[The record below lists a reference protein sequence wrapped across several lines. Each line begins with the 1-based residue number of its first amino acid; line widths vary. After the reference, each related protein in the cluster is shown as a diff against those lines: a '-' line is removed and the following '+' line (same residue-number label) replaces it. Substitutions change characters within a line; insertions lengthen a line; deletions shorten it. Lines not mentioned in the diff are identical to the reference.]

1 MLFPLSTARV
11 KLDPETS
18 VEVTAWKPVATG
30 FDAVDLK
37 VNLRV
42 PERVAFYNLVDLGA
56 LNDVNTWLKISK
68 KSTFFIVRVT
78 RL

>member
-30 FDAVDLK
+30 FDAIVLQY
-37 VNLRV
+37 NLGLQRRIV
-42 PERVAFYNLVDLGA
+42 FYNFVVIGVS
-56 LNDVNTWLKISK
+56 NHVE
-68 KSTFFIVRVT
+68 
-78 RL
+78 